1 MPKTESAPE
10 AAPRGRSRSLRLLL
24 AGALSLVP
32 LTACGG
38 GGGGSQ
44 APGAGTP
51 ATVTALSPDARVD
64 LPGRV
69 SVFLK
74 VTEGDGS
81 PAADLTGADFNVYE
95 NEQLVSQTESA
106 QRLVAQ
112 PQVFRSYLHLI
123 LDRSN
128 SVQSAG
134 AAEVQEGARQF
145 IEAVTAEPEN
155 FVKISWF
162 DGSPMI
168 HEISGFDFGFSND
181 RELLLA
187 AIDALDNE
195 PPFSTSTNLYGAVV
209 DGISALDEVDVSA
222 ANTGVENRSLTLVTF
237 TDGTHQAGPAV
248 TLQDALDAIDG
259 VSPEGTE
266 HTAFTIGVG
275 QEYDASVLA
284 ALGPNGT
291 ATATEFGELAD
302 AFEQIGA
309 QVRDL
314 ANSFYFLSYCSPKTS
329 GINGLRISVLPQ
341 PNNSADAQFTFDAQF
356 FGGGCAFL
364 DIKNHPELGGAG
376 ARAFISDAVE
386 LASGEVLACGWRTD
400 DCLEPGCGTASTAFV
415 ARFRASDASEVG
427 ANLPDGR
434 LDPDFGDG
442 GVRVLEVSPFDVS
455 GATSLAVD
463 ALTGDLIVGG
473 WARGSVSSGFSQ
485 ASLWRVAPDGATSS
499 REDLPN
505 PSITDQAVLDLAPTA
520 SGGFVAVGF
529 VGIGSRSFVT
539 WSLLSDLTLDSGF
552 GTAGVV
558 ISPATPEFGNEGAS
572 EVVVAGDRY
581 YVVGHAGGG
590 IRVLAID
597 PTSGGAVPG
606 FGGGTVEPL
615 RFFGGATYG
624 ARCGEATLDSA
635 SKLVLAGSL
644 SGAFGGAVVRD
655 QPAVWRVLADGSP
668 DTSFAGSLSSP
679 TTGTGVVTLRE
690 GSTNNS
696 EIDFGRNTSLN
707 SLAIGPD
714 GTLIAAGQRE
724 NAEGHT
730 DLAVF
735 AFGSNGVLS
744 SAYNFLGFLIDDGAS
759 ADDSFE
765 SGSVVRVLQSGAI
778 WTLGS
783 SNPNDPAGVAG
794 TDDVPTIWVD
804 REPARVFPPIGN

>member
-1 MPKTESAPE
+1 MLKIEPATEADLW
-10 AAPRGRSRSLRLLL
+10 GRSRLLRRVLM
-24 AGALSLVP
+24 GALALTP

-38 GGGGSQ
+38 GGQSPE
-44 APGAGTP
+44 PGAGTP

-128 SVQSAG
+128 SVQSGG
-134 AAEVQEGARQF
+134 AVEVQEGARQF
-145 IEAVTAEPEN
+145 IEAVTSEPEN
-155 FVKISWF
+155 YVKVSWF

-168 HEISGFDFGFSND
+168 HEISGYDFGFSND
-181 RELLLA
+181 RELLLS
-187 AIDALDNE
+187 AIDALNDE

-209 DGISALDEVDVSA
+209 EGVDALDEVDVSA

-248 TLQDALDAIDG
+248 TLQDALDAIEG
-259 VSPEGTE
+259 VSAEGTE
-266 HTAFTIGVG
+266 YTAFTIGVG
-275 QEYDASVLA
+275 EEYDGAVLS
-284 ALGPNGT
+284 ALGPDGT
-291 ATATEFGELAD
+291 ATATDFGELAE
-302 AFEQIGA
+302 AFEQIGG

-329 GINGLRISVLPQ
+329 GVNTLRVSVLAQ

-386 LASGEVLACGWRTD
+386 LASGEVVACGWRTT
-400 DCLEPGCGTASTAFV
+400 DCLEPGCGTAATAFV
-415 ARFRASDASEVG
+415 ARFRASPASEVG

-434 LDPDFGDG
+434 LDPDFGQG

-455 GATSLAVD
+455 GATSLTVE
-463 ALTGDLIVGG
+463 ALSGDLIVGG
-473 WARGSVSSGFSQ
+473 WARESAASGFSQ
-485 ASLWRVAPDGATSS
+485 AALWRVAPDGSTSA
-499 REDLPN
+499 RTDLPN
-505 PSITDQAVLDLAPTA
+505 PAITDQAILDVAPTA

-529 VGIGSRSFVT
+529 QGIGSRTYAT
-539 WSLLSDLTLDSGF
+539 WSLLSDLTLDANF
-552 GTAGVV
+552 GAAGVAYV
-558 ISPATPEFGNEGAS
+558 PAAPEFGNEGAS
-572 EVVVAGDRY
+572 EVVAAGDRY
-581 YVVGHAGGG
+581 YVIGHAGGG
-590 IRVLAID
+590 IRILAID
-597 PTSGGAVPG
+597 PATGGAVAS
-606 FGGGTVEPL
+606 FGGGTVEP
-615 RFFGGATYG
+615 RRSFSGVTYG
-624 ARCGEATLDSA
+624 ARCGEASLDA
-635 SKLVLAGSL
+635 AANLVLAGSL
-644 SGAFGGAVVRD
+644 TGLFGGVVVRD
-655 QPAVWRVLADGSP
+655 QPAVWRLLPDGSA
-668 DTSFAGSLSSP
+668 DTTFAGSLSSP

-690 GSTNNS
+690 GSTNNP
-696 EIDFGRNTSLN
+696 EIDFGRDTSLQ

-714 GTLIAAGQRE
+714 GTLIAAGQRS

-730 DLAVF
+730 DLAMF
-735 AFGSNGVLS
+735 AFGENGILS

-778 WTLGS
+778 WAFGA
-783 SNPNDPAGVAG
+783 SNPNDPGGPAG
-794 TDDVPTIWVD
+794 TADVPTIWVD
-804 REPARVFPPIGN
+804 RDPARVFPPIGD

>member
-1 MPKTESAPE
+1 MPKIQTALE
-10 AAPRGRSRSLRLLL
+10 AARRGRSRSLRLLL
-24 AGALSLVP
+24 TGALALVP

-38 GGGGSQ
+38 GDGGSQ

-51 ATVTALSPDARVD
+51 ARVTALSPDARVD

-81 PAADLTGADFNVYE
+81 PAADLAGADFNVYE

-112 PQVFRSYLHLI
+112 PQVFRSYLHLV

-155 FVKISWF
+155 YVKVSWF

-168 HEISGFDFGFSND
+168 HEISGYDFGFSND

-187 AIDALDNE
+187 AVDALNDE

-209 DGISALDEVDVSA
+209 DGISALDEVDASA
-222 ANTGVENRSLTLVTF
+222 ANSGVENRSLTLVTF

-248 TLQDALDAIDG
+248 TLQDALDAIEG
-259 VSPEGTE
+259 VSSEGTE

-275 QEYDASVLA
+275 QEYDAAVLA

-302 AFEQIGA
+302 AFEQIGG

-329 GINGLRISVLPQ
+329 GINSLRISVLPQ
-341 PNNSADAQFTFDAQF
+341 PNNSADAQFTFDARY

-400 DCLEPGCGTASTAFV
+400 NCLEPGCGTPSTAFV
-415 ARFRASDASEVG
+415 ARFRASPASEVG
-427 ANLPDGR
+427 SNLPDGR
-434 LDPDFGDG
+434 LDPDFGIA
-442 GVRVLEVSPFDVS
+442 GVRVLEVSPFAVS
-455 GATSLAVD
+455 GATSLALD
-463 ALTGDLIVGG
+463 GITGDVIVGG
-473 WARGSVSSGFSQ
+473 WARASASSGFSQ
-485 ASLWRVAPDGATSS
+485 ASLWRVAPDGSGST
-499 REDLPN
+499 RVDLPN
-505 PSITDQAVLDLAPTA
+505 PSITDQAVLDLASTA
-520 SGGFVAVGF
+520 SGGYVAVGF
-529 VGIGSRSFVT
+529 QGIGARSYAT
-539 WSLLSDLTLDSGF
+539 WSLLSDLTLDPGF
-552 GTAGVV
+552 GAAGVV
-558 ISPATPEFGNEGAS
+558 YAPAIPEVGNEGAS
-572 EVVVAGDRY
+572 GVVAGSDRL
-581 YVVGHAGGG
+581 YVIGHAGGG
-590 IRVLAID
+590 IRILALD
-597 PTSGGAVPG
+597 PASGGAVAG

-624 ARCGEATLDSA
+624 AHCGEASLDGA
-635 SKLVLAGSL
+635 SNLVLAGSL
-644 SGAFGGAVVRD
+644 TGAFGGAMIRD
-655 QPAVWRVLADGSP
+655 QPALWRLLPDGNAD
-668 DTSFAGSLSSP
+668 TTFAGSLSSP
-679 TTGTGVVTLRE
+679 TTGTGVVTLRD
-690 GSTNNS
+690 GSTNNP
-696 EIDFGRNTSLN
+696 EIDFGRDTSLR

-714 GTLIAAGQRE
+714 GTLIAAGQRS

-735 AFGSNGVLS
+735 AFGTTGVLS
-744 SAYNFLGFLIDDGAS
+744 GAYNFLGFLIDDGAS
-759 ADDSFE
+759 ADNSFE

-778 WTLGS
+778 WALGS
-783 SNPNDPAGVAG
+783 SNPTDPSGPAG

-804 REPARVFPPIGN
+804 RDPARVFPPIGN

>member
-1 MPKTESAPE
+1 MPKTESALE

-24 AGALSLVP
+24 TGVLSLAP

-112 PQVFRSYLHLI
+112 PQVFRSYLHLV

-168 HEISGFDFGFSND
+168 HEISGYDFGFSND

-187 AIDALDNE
+187 AIDALNNE

-209 DGISALDEVDVSA
+209 DGISALNEVDVSA

-237 TDGTHQAGPAV
+237 TDGTHS
-248 TLQDALDAIDG
+248 LQDALDAIEG

-275 QEYDASVLA
+275 QEYDAAVLA
-284 ALGPNGT
+284 ALGPDGT
-291 ATATEFGELAD
+291 ATATEFGELAE
-302 AFEQIGA
+302 AFEQIGG

-329 GINGLRISVLPQ
+329 GINELRISVLPQ

-364 DIKNHPELGGAG
+364 DIKNHPELGGPG

-386 LASGEVLACGWRTD
+386 LASGEVVACGWRTA
-400 DCLEPGCGTASTAFV
+400 DCLEPGCGTASTAFL
-415 ARFRASDASEVG
+415 ARFRASGASEVG

-442 GVRVLEVSPFDVS
+442 GVRVLEVPPFDVS

-473 WARGSVSSGFSQ
+473 WARGSASSGFSQ
-485 ASLWRVAPDGATSS
+485 ASLWRVAPDGAASL
-499 REDLPN
+499 RVDLPN

-529 VGIGSRSFVT
+529 QGIGSRSFAT
-539 WSLLSDLTLDSGF
+539 WSLLSDLTLDAGF
-552 GTAGVV
+552 GAAGVV
-558 ISPATPEFGNEGAS
+558 YAPATPEFGNEGAS
-572 EVVVAGDRY
+572 GVVAAGDRY
-581 YVVGHAGGG
+581 YVIGHAGGG
-590 IRVLAID
+590 IRVLAVD
-597 PTSGGAVPG
+597 PASGGAVTG

-624 ARCGEATLDSA
+624 ARCGEASLDGA
-635 SKLVLAGSL
+635 ANLVLAGSL
-644 SGAFGGAVVRD
+644 TGAFGGSLVRD
-655 QPAVWRVLADGSP
+655 QPALWRLLPDGNP

-679 TTGTGVVTLRE
+679 TTGTGVATLRE
-690 GSTNNS
+690 GSTNNPD
-696 EIDFGRNTSLN
+696 IDFGRDTTLN
-707 SLAIGPD
+707 SLAVGPD
-714 GTLIAAGQRE
+714 GTLIAAGQRH

-744 SAYNFLGFLIDDGAS
+744 SAYNLLGFLIDDGAS

-783 SNPNDPAGVAG
+783 SNPNDPAGPSG

-804 REPARVFPPIGN
+804 RDPARVFPPIGN